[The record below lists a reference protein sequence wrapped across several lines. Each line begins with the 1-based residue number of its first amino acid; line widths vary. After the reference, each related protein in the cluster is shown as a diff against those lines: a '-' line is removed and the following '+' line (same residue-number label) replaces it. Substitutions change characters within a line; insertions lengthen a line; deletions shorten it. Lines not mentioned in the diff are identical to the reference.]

1 MPHWRSTWRP
11 SGASCASTNKIF
23 VLRRWSF
30 VSRIT
35 TCSKWRNLAQ
45 YEETDSCVRAISA
58 VAPGRLP
65 ARGHAGSHDRSQ
77 RICEDRTVCYTF
89 ARGIADGHSAA
100 LANSFARRR
109 YVATIP
115 NAKANVPSPTHAHP
129 SVAHTHTERQRD
141 DPHHRLR
148 Q

>member
-1 MPHWRSTWRP
+1 MPHRRSTWRP

-35 TCSKWRNLAQ
+35 TCSNKWRNLAE
-45 YEETDSCVRAISA
+45 YEETGSCVRAISA

-65 ARGHAGSHDRSQ
+65 AGGHAGSHDRSQ

-89 ARGIADGHSAA
+89 ARGIADGHRAA
-100 LANSFARRR
+100 LADSFARRR

-115 NAKANVPSPTHAHP
+115 NSEANVPSIITHAHP
-129 SVAHTHTERQRD
+129 SVAHTHAER
-141 DPHHRLR
+141 
-148 Q
+148 